1 MSLIKNKKIIILD
14 SNSNIHNI
22 KNNRILTDIDNKL
35 ERAVSRSNNIISDN
49 LLPSEQNIPI
59 IKVNKLNQPE
69 NANETV
75 NTETNIKLKPNEKLN
90 PITNEIYD
98 KDKFVLY
105 TDGQMFEL
113 HDISE
118 LPNFEVRPG
127 MKVRIPPNRLNIK
140 CPFRCKEGYRGKKG
154 WNIITFTQNIT
165 DETCCGVTYFK

>member
-1 MSLIKNKKIIILD
+1 MSLIKNKKIIIID
-14 SNSNIHNI
+14 PND
-22 KNNRILTDIDNKL
+22 NNVIINNERFLNNKG
-35 ERAVSRSNNIISDN
+35 VSKTNLNDKVT

-59 IKVNKLNQPE
+59 IQVNKLNHPE
-69 NANETV
+69 NANEII
-75 NTETNIKLKPNEKLN
+75 NISDNETNIKLKPNEKLN

-118 LPNFEVRPG
+118 LPNFEVKPG